1 MKTEYWRNYAKGEK
15 TEVLGEKC
23 IAVLLAYCK
32 SHMDWPGI
40 EPRH

>member
-1 MKTEYWRNYAKGEK
+1 MKTELWRNYAMGVK

-23 IAVLLAYCK
+23 VAVLLAHHK

-40 EPRH
+40 EPKH